1 MAAANPHGRRFSM
14 KSILGS
20 AVFLASLFILRNVLV
35 SSGALTPTM
44 TLIFLAGLVGIPLGG
59 IVFLE
64 GTLEQ
69 QRRELQ
75 EEIDGLKAQI
85 EELRGEGRGRAD

>member
-1 MAAANPHGRRFSM
+1 M

-20 AVFLASLFILRNVLV
+20 AVFLASLFILRNLIV
-35 SSGALTPTM
+35 GAGILTPTL
-44 TLIFLAGLVGIPLGG
+44 TLIFLACLVGIPLGG

-64 GTLEQ
+64 GTIDQ

-75 EEIDGLKAQI
+75 QEIDGLRAQ
-85 EELRGEGRGRAD
+85 LTALQRGERGPVD